1 MNMVVRLVLIVAA
14 AAAFPAMVFSWWQG
28 PGGGYAAAA
37 AVLVSVFLG
46 VRVMLCGM
54 GAPLSRMSGAVK
66 AFRAA
71 DYRLESPLVKE
82 GWPETVGLISA
93 LNRLM
98 LELGAFRSF
107 HINQIVEERAKAQAL
122 IETISDAVLLVD
134 DRGRLIHSNKLAL
147 SILRVAAETQDIILP
162 DSVGEAA
169 FRPVLKDILASRDNF
184 VKAEVSVPCGGV
196 EQESPV
202 NHDSMAMSNRSR
214 ALLTANIAPINRDFR
229 IMSNQFLLAAFK
241 RPGRV
246 IVIRDVTMEKEIE
259 SARETFFH
267 MITHDMRAPLA
278 SIQGYA
284 QLMEKCV
291 PRSDRTDKYLSAI
304 VNSSKRLNGM
314 IEDILNTIK
323 LERGGMELVLESVD
337 AAALCSRVYEV
348 HEPQAARKSV
358 AFSVILPEVEMRIK
372 CDARLLERVIS
383 NLVGNSL
390 KFTPQGGQVTL
401 SCRQEGAD
409 AVFSVADNG
418 PGIPEGKQAE
428 IFEKF
433 SQLEEHRYMGFGL
446 GLAMCKMAV
455 NLHGGRIWVDSQE
468 GRGSTF
474 SFSVPAGGGDV

>member
-1 MNMVVRLVLIVAA
+1 MNIVIRLVLIVAA
-14 AAAFPAMVFSWWQG
+14 AAAFPVGVIACWPG
-28 PGGGYAAAA
+28 PGGGYAAAG
-37 AVLVSVFLG
+37 AVLISIFLG
-46 VRVMLCGM
+46 VRAILHGM
-54 GAPLSRMSGAVK
+54 GAPLSRMSGAVR

-71 DYRLESPLVKE
+71 DYRLESPLLKE
-82 GWPETVGLISA
+82 GWPETAGLISA

-107 HINQIVEERAKAQAL
+107 HLNQVVEERAKAQAL

-147 SILRVAAETQDIILP
+147 NILRVAAETQDIVFP
-162 DSVGEAA
+162 DSAGETA
-169 FRPVLKDILASRDNF
+169 FRPVLKDILASQDNF
-184 VKAEVSVPCGGV
+184 VKVEVSVPCGGAD
-196 EQESPV
+196 QESPV
-202 NHDSMAMSNRSR
+202 NHDPIAMSNRSR
-214 ALLTANIAPINRDFR
+214 ALLTANISPVNRDFR

-267 MITHDMRAPLA
+267 MITHDMRAPLT

-284 QLMEKCV
+284 QLLEKCV
-291 PRSDRTDKYLSAI
+291 PQTDGTEKYLRAI

-314 IEDILNTIK
+314 IQDILNTIK
-323 LERGGMELVLESVD
+323 LERGRMELVLESVD
-337 AAALCSRVYEV
+337 AGALCARVHEVYE
-348 HEPQAARKSV
+348 PLAARRNV
-358 AFSVILPEVEMRIK
+358 AFSITLPEGEMRLK

-390 KFTPQGGQVTL
+390 KFTAQGGSVTL
-401 SCRQEGAD
+401 ACRWERAD
-409 AVFSVADNG
+409 AVFSVEDNG
-418 PGIPEGKQAE
+418 PGIPKDKQTE
-428 IFEKF
+428 MFEKF

-446 GLAMCKMAV
+446 GLAMCRMAV
-455 NLHGGRIWVDSQE
+455 ELHGGRIWVDSQE

-474 SFSVPAGGGDV
+474 SFSVPGGREHV

>member
-1 MNMVVRLVLIVAA
+1 MSVAA
-14 AAAFPAMVFSWWQG
+14 SFPALVFAWWVG

-37 AVLVSVFLG
+37 AVLMSAFLG
-46 VRVMLCGM
+46 ARAILRGM
-54 GAPLSRMSGAVK
+54 GAPLNRMSGAVK
-66 AFRAA
+66 AFEAA
-71 DYRLESPLVKE
+71 DYRLETPLVKE
-82 GWPETVGLISA
+82 GWPETAGLISA

-107 HINQIVEERAKAQAL
+107 HLNQVVEERAKAQAL

-147 SILRVAAETQDIILP
+147 SILRVAAETQDVILP
-162 DSVGEAA
+162 ESAGEAV
-169 FRPVLKDILASRDNF
+169 FRPVLKDILASQDNF
-184 VKAEVSVPCGGV
+184 VKAEVSLPCGGA

-202 NHDSMAMSNRSR
+202 N
-214 ALLTANIAPINRDFR
+214 RDFR
-229 IMSNQFLLAAFK
+229 VMSNQFLLAAFK

-267 MITHDMRAPLA
+267 MITHDMRAPLT

-284 QLMEKCV
+284 ELMGKCV
-291 PRSDRTDKYLSAI
+291 PRSERTDKYLSAI
-304 VNSSKRLNGM
+304 VTSSKRLNGM

-323 LERGGMELVLESVD
+323 LERGGMALVLEDMD
-337 AAALCSRVYEV
+337 AASLCARVYEV
-348 HEPQAARKSV
+348 YEPLAARRNV
-358 AFSVILPEVEMRIK
+358 IFSITMPEGVMRLTG
-372 CDARLLERVIS
+372 DARLLERVVS

-390 KFTPQGGQVTL
+390 KFTPPGGSVKL
-401 SCRQEGAD
+401 FCRLEGSD
-409 AVFSVADNG
+409 AVFSVADSG
-418 PGIPEGKQAE
+418 PGIPEEKQTE

-446 GLAMCKMAV
+446 GLAMCRMAV
-455 NLHGGRIWVDSQE
+455 DLHGGRIWVDSQE

-474 SFSVPAGGGDV
+474 SFSVPAGARHG